1 MRTMKELILDA
12 WSALGFKQALGDGL
26 SPAQSTV
33 WRPPLWVGEEHHR
46 RLTSYMLLE
55 AYDRNSARRFRQ
67 QLGAE
72 TADVREYGDAHLL
85 TRTVTAAVLGDEQN
99 ITVEGADEDG
109 EDGAPTRAQ
118 TWYRDWWTAE
128 RGPLKLHRTERRAVK
143 LGNGIYT
150 LGWDPVA
157 GRARLRDYDPGMY
170 FPAWQDGDEE
180 FPSRVHLAWEIDSP
194 DRTVIRRITW
204 DLRAADDGVLRS
216 YPWRDAP
223 TALVCYLTDA
233 TFALDH
239 ARGQTVDDLDP
250 SAAVY
255 RVDAQGEIR
264 DRDLGIDFVP
274 VINITN
280 TIDDGDGWGEPS
292 TMSITQILDDLA
304 QTDTD
309 LQAAAATS
317 AKPVLILSGAS
328 LGDDRLAYAPGEVL
342 EAGDGTA
349 TILDTSRS
357 LDALL
362 KQLDSLSRRASVNG
376 RVPDALLGRVSP
388 AEVPSGLAL
397 ALGFGP
403 LISMIKEM
411 RLARAEKYRLLL
423 EFSRRLALAGGAP
436 DVPDDA
442 PAELTF
448 GAYLPQ
454 DKAAAVELVRSLIG
468 AGGETPVI
476 PVETAI
482 GMLVDAGFAIDDA
495 EATMAL
501 LRRQDYAA
509 ATRLLDATA
518 DKDAVRELLRS
529 GELPDLA
536 GPAPEPPPPVVVQ
549 AAGGHPPQAGQ
560 SGAAPKPTPPAPSGR
575 N

>member
-1 MRTMKELILDA
+1 MRTVRELIVDA
-12 WSALGFKQALGDGL
+12 WTALGFKASLGDGITA
-26 SPAQSTV
+26 PQSSV
-33 WRPPLWVGEEHHR
+33 WRPKIWTGEDNAR

-55 AYDRNSARRFRQ
+55 SYDRNAARRFRES
-67 QLGAE
+67 LGGE
-72 TADVREYGDAHLL
+72 VADVREYGDAHLL
-85 TRTVTAAVLGDEQN
+85 TRTVTAAVLGDEQS

-118 TWYRDWWTAE
+118 TWYRKWWDDE

-170 FPAWQDGDEE
+170 FPAWQPGDEE

-194 DRTVIRRITW
+194 DKTIIRRITW
-204 DLRAADDGVLRS
+204 DLRPADDGVPRT
-216 YPWRDAP
+216 YAWRDTP
-223 TALVCYLTDA
+223 TPLVCYLTDA
-233 TFALDH
+233 TFALDN

-250 SAAVY
+250 STAVY
-255 RVDAQGEIR
+255 RIDAQGEIR

-274 VINITN
+274 VISVTN

-292 TMSITQILDDLA
+292 ILSITQILDDLA

-328 LGDDRLAYAPGEVL
+328 LGDGRLAYAPGEVL

-349 TILDTSRS
+349 TILDTSAS

-362 KQLDSLSRRASVNG
+362 KQLDSLTHRSSVNG

-388 AEVPSGLAL
+388 ADVPSGLAL

-411 RLARAEKYRLLL
+411 RLARAEKYRLLF
-423 EFSRRLALAGGAP
+423 EFARRLALAGGAP
-436 DVPDDA
+436 DVPDDT

-454 DKAAAVELVRSLIG
+454 DKTAAVELVRSLIG

-495 EATMAL
+495 EASIAL

-518 DKDAVRELLRS
+518 DKDAVREMLRT
-529 GELPDLA
+529 GKLPDLA
-536 GPAPEPPPPVVVQ
+536 GPAPEPPQPVVVQ
-549 AAGGHPPQAGQ
+549 AAGGTPPQPGQ
-560 SGAAPKPTPPAPSGR
+560 GPAAQKQTPPARSAQT
-575 N
+575 